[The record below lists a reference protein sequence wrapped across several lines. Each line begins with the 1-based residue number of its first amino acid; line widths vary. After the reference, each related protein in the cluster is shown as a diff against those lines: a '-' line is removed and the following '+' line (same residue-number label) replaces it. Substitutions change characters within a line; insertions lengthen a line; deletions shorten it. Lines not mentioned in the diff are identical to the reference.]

1 MLKITLLCV
10 GKIKE
15 KAMKGLIEEYV
26 KRLSA
31 YCRLNIVEVP
41 DESCPEQFSTKE
53 QELLKEREGEKLL
66 GKLPKNAW
74 IIPLEIQGKSL
85 SSPQLAVK
93 VQGWQNQGQSH
104 LCFVIGGSL
113 GLGSNLLKR
122 GNYSLSFSAMT
133 FPHQLMRVMTLEQIY
148 RAFRI
153 MRNEP
158 YHK

>member
-15 KAMKGLIEEYV
+15 KAMKNLVDEYT

-31 YCRLNIVEVP
+31 YCKLNLVEIA
-41 DESCPEQFSTKE
+41 DESCPEQLSEKE
-53 QELLKEREGEKLL
+53 QEQIKDKEAEKLL
-66 GKLPKNAW
+66 AKIPKNCW
-74 IIPLEIQGKSL
+74 LVPLEIQGKGL
-85 SSPQLAVK
+85 SSPQLAQK
-93 VQGWQNQGQSH
+93 IQSWQNQGQSH
-104 LCFVIGGSL
+104 ICFVIGGSL
-113 GLGSNLLKR
+113 GLGTKLLLQK
-122 GNYSLSFSAMT
+122 NFSLSFSAMT

-153 MRNEP
+153 LRNEP